1 LSCSNFK
8 GSLISLPLWEFRF
21 ATLHYI
27 PKGDKTCCTYYL
39 NLQMEKITNYIF
51 SITFIGF
58 NSRPKL

>member
-39 NLQMEKITNYIF
+39 NLQFIKIFKNHIC
-51 SITFIGF
+51 IE
-58 NSRPKL
+58 